1 MWERA
6 HVLKSGVSVFFCT
19 KNLTFCAFTI
29 YCNKVFAIFL
39 FFRQATLLELQPI
52 IGDMYHILKH
62 FLAAGK

>member
-1 MWERA
+1 MRERA

-39 FFRQATLLELQPI
+39 FFDIEI
-52 IGDMYHILKH
+52 
-62 FLAAGK
+62 FGKNLSIFYIYKNSRKMV